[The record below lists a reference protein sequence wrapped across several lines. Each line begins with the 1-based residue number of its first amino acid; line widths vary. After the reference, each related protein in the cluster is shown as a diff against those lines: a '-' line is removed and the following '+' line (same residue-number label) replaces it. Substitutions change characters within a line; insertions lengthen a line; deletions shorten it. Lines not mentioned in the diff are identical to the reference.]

1 MPLRRRQCARDARV
15 FALAA
20 SEFQAGTI
28 VQRNLSRFGSEWIAP
43 KCAKPSLRRIL
54 YGALQSASDSFGI
67 GSWALKR
74 ILIAD
79 DHESVLRRIRGML
92 ESHPEWEICGD
103 AVTGRQTVAQAAE
116 LKPDLVVLDF
126 AMPQMDGLKAAA
138 AIKNLL
144 PKTPILMFTMYCS
157 AVTSEAERHG
167 ISRVIDKA
175 KSGAL
180 LTAIEEVFASQESEL
195 VNPQQSAPSSP
206 PATKIQ
212 LNRAS

>member
-1 MPLRRRQCARDARV
+1 MCAK
-15 FALAA
+15 
-20 SEFQAGTI
+20 GTI
-28 VQRNLSRFGSEWIAP
+28 GIF
-43 KCAKPSLRRIL
+43 L
-54 YGALQSASDSFGI
+54 YGALQSASNSLNL

-79 DHESVLRRIRGML
+79 DHESVLRRVRGL
-92 ESHPEWEICGD
+92 IESHPGWEICGD
-103 AVTGRQTVAQAAE
+103 AVTGRQTIAQAAE
-116 LKPDLVVLDF
+116 LKPDLIILDF

-144 PKTPILMFTMYCS
+144 PKTPILMFTMYSS
-157 AVTSEAERHG
+157 AVNGEAERHG

-180 LTAIEEVFASQESEL
+180 LTAIEEIFASQESEL
-195 VNPQQSAPSSP
+195 VNPQQPAPSSP

>member
-1 MPLRRRQCARDARV
+1 MGVPSAKVRQTTPRHNPVWCP
-15 FALAA
+15 
-20 SEFQAGTI
+20 TI
-28 VQRNLSRFGSEWIAP
+28 
-43 KCAKPSLRRIL
+43 PSTSLET
-54 YGALQSASDSFGI
+54 

-79 DHESVLRRIRGML
+79 DHESVLRRVRGML

-103 AVTGRQTVAQAAE
+103 AVTGRQTVARAAE

-126 AMPQMDGLKAAA
+126 AMPQMDGLKTAA

-144 PKTPILMFTMYCS
+144 PKTPILMFTMYSS
-157 AVTSEAERHG
+157 AVNGEAERHG

-175 KSGAL
+175 KSGGL
-180 LTAIEEVFASQESEL
+180 LTAIEELFAAQEEEL
-195 VNPQQSAPSSP
+195 LKGQQAAPHSP

-212 LNRAS
+212 IDRAS